1 MEQAVHGVSIATQTE
16 RLASYAQALDFGA
29 CETVVDAGE
38 SGANMRRPGIGKLLE
53 RIRRGE
59 IARVVCVKLDRIS
72 RSAADLDQLV
82 RLCVKHD
89 VALVSLSEHVDTST
103 AAGRMFISLV
113 GVFAQFERERIGE
126 RTSEALQHLRRSR
139 KAYAP
144 TPYGWKRVGDSL
156 VREDREQRALKRMRA
171 MRNGGVSLSAIARD
185 LNARNIPPRRASAW
199 DHSAVRSVLTS
210 RMASE
215 AVAA

>member
-59 IARVVCVKLDRIS
+59 IARVVCIKLDRIS

-126 RTSEALQHLRRSR
+126 RTSEALQHLRRNR
-139 KAYAP
+139 KAYGP
-144 TPYGWKRVGDSL
+144 TAFGWRRVGDML
-156 VREDREQRALKRMRA
+156 KPDAREQRIVARMRA
-171 MRNGGVSLSAIARD
+171 LLDGGASLRSIAQD
-185 LNARNIPPRRASAW
+185 LNERGVRPPRGKSWGHSNVRA
-199 DHSAVRSVLTS
+199 VLRS
-210 RMASE
+210 RIACE